1 MNYLI
6 HLHFKIFAMHFI
18 LCFLLDIMESPW
30 QLCPEYDVKMRQVT
44 YTITLN
50 HAMAK
55 SAQTTETQVLIYKI
69 IFTNFCYRFV
79 I

>member
-1 MNYLI
+1 
-6 HLHFKIFAMHFI
+6 
-18 LCFLLDIMESPW
+18 MESPW

-55 SAQTTETQVLIYKI
+55 SAQTTENQV
-69 IFTNFCYRFV
+69 IFVLHIV
-79 I
+79 INLHN

>member
-1 MNYLI
+1 
-6 HLHFKIFAMHFI
+6 
-18 LCFLLDIMESPW
+18 MESPW

-55 SAQTTETQVLIYKI
+55 SAQTTETQVPSNSF
-69 IFTNFCYRFV
+69 IFSN
-79 I
+79 